1 MKYFIIAG
9 EASGDLH
16 ASNLMAALKEQD
28 SQAEFCFLGGDLMVA
43 QGGKLIRHYRD
54 MAFMG
59 FIPVLLHARTILQN
73 IKDCKQAI
81 LDFQPDVLILVDY
94 PSFNLKMAQFVK
106 ENLKNVPVFYYIS
119 PKLWAWKEYRLKS
132 IKKYVDRVYSIL
144 PFEVEWYK
152 QRDYT
157 VDYVGNPCVD
167 AVANRQ
173 HKDEPRETFLQR
185 NDLPDRPILALLAGS
200 RVQEIKSSLP
210 KMLEA
215 ASAYPDYQIVIAGAP
230 SIDKSLYE
238 SYLKSYPAKIVF
250 GETYEL
256 LQQSE
261 VAVVTSGTATLE
273 TALLRVPQVVVYMIS
288 GGWIFHQILNLFI
301 RVDNISLVNL
311 IANKRLVSELLIE
324 DFTVEN
330 LKKEIGRLLQKEYR
344 DEVLAGYDQLIE
356 TLGDEPVSQKTARL
370 ILTEL
375 NRKG

>member
-28 SQAEFCFLGGDLMVA
+28 SQTEFCFLGGDLMAA
-43 QGGKLIRHYRD
+43 QGGKMIRHYRD

-59 FIPVLLHARTILQN
+59 FVPVLLHARTILQN

-81 LDFQPDVLILVDY
+81 LDFQPDALILVDY

-132 IKKYVDRVYSIL
+132 IKKYVDKVYSIL
-144 PFEVEWYK
+144 PFEVDWYK

-173 HKDEPRETFLQR
+173 HKDEPRESFLQR

-215 ASAYPDYQIVIAGAP
+215 ASAYPDYQVVIAGAP

-238 SYLKSYPAKIVF
+238 SYLKDYSAKTVF

-261 VAVVTSGTATLE
+261 LAVVTSGTATLE

-301 RVDNISLVNL
+301 RVENVSLVNL

-330 LKKEIGRLLQKEYR
+330 LKKEISRLLQKEYR

>member
-28 SQAEFCFLGGDLMVA
+28 RQTEFCFLGGDLMAA
-43 QGGKLIRHYRD
+43 QGGKMIRHYRD

-59 FIPVLLHARTILQN
+59 FVPVLLHARTILQN

-81 LDFQPDVLILVDY
+81 LDFQPDALILVDY

-132 IKKYVDRVYSIL
+132 IKKYVDKVYSIL
-144 PFEVEWYK
+144 PFEVDWYK

-173 HKDEPRETFLQR
+173 HKDEPRESFLQR

-215 ASAYPDYQIVIAGAP
+215 ASAYSDYQVVIAGAP

-238 SYLKSYPAKIVF
+238 SYLKDYSAKIVF

-261 VAVVTSGTATLE
+261 LAVVTSGTATLE

-301 RVDNISLVNL
+301 RVENVSLVNL

-330 LKKEIGRLLQKEYR
+330 LKKEISRLLQKEYR

>member
-28 SQAEFCFLGGDLMVA
+28 SQTEFCFLGGDLMAA
-43 QGGKLIRHYRD
+43 QGGKMIRHYRD

-59 FIPVLLHARTILQN
+59 FVPVLLHARTILQN

-81 LDFQPDVLILVDY
+81 LDFQPDALILVDY

-132 IKKYVDRVYSIL
+132 IKKYVDKVYSIL
-144 PFEVEWYK
+144 PFEVDWYK
-152 QRDYT
+152 QRDYA

-173 HKDEPRETFLQR
+173 HKDEPRESFLQR

-215 ASAYPDYQIVIAGAP
+215 ASAYPDYQVVIAGAP

-238 SYLKSYPAKIVF
+238 SYLKDYSAKIVF

-261 VAVVTSGTATLE
+261 LAVVTSGTATLE

-301 RVDNISLVNL
+301 RVENVSLVNL

-330 LKKEIGRLLQKEYR
+330 LKKEISRLLQKEYR

>member
-28 SQAEFCFLGGDLMVA
+28 SQTEFCFLGGDLMAA
-43 QGGKLIRHYRD
+43 QGGKMIRHYRD

-59 FIPVLLHARTILQN
+59 FVPVLLHARTILQN

-81 LDFQPDVLILVDY
+81 LDFQPDALILVDY

-132 IKKYVDRVYSIL
+132 IKKYVDKVYSIL
-144 PFEVEWYK
+144 PFEVDWYK

-173 HKDEPRETFLQR
+173 HKDEPRESFLQR

-215 ASAYPDYQIVIAGAP
+215 ASAYPDYLVVIAGAP

-238 SYLKSYPAKIVF
+238 SYLKDYSANIVF

-261 VAVVTSGTATLE
+261 LAVVTSGTATLE

-301 RVDNISLVNL
+301 RVENVSLVNL

-330 LKKEIGRLLQKEYR
+330 LKKEISRLLQKEYR

-356 TLGDEPVSQKTARL
+356 TLGDEPVSQKTARF